1 MDQETKN
8 KIEKNRRETSLKAM
22 YFNRF
27 LLVRYMSALFFFS
40 NLYWFF
46 TLVMSRSL
54 ALILPLVLMI
64 VILISVAEQVRMY
77 GNHSNQ
83 AKYTYYCFLSIST
96 INLLL
101 IPIIL
106 FTPLFQYLYPF
117 IVDQSS
123 SRLFVFGILVCGLCI
138 SGFILFRL
146 HNIRHDKDWHYKRLQ
161 RFENAMN

>member
-46 TLVMSRSL
+46 TLVISRSL

-64 VILISVAEQVRMY
+64 VILIERCRTSQNV
-77 GNHSNQ
+77 
-83 AKYTYYCFLSIST
+83 
-96 INLLL
+96 
-101 IPIIL
+101 
-106 FTPLFQYLYPF
+106 
-117 IVDQSS
+117 
-123 SRLFVFGILVCGLCI
+123 
-138 SGFILFRL
+138 
-146 HNIRHDKDWHYKRLQ
+146 W
-161 RFENAMN
+161 

>member
-1 MDQETKN
+1 MNKETKD

-46 TLVMSRSL
+46 TLTMSRSL
-54 ALILPLVLMI
+54 TLIIPLTLMI
-64 VILISVAEQVRMY
+64 IILMSVAEQVRMY
-77 GNHSNQ
+77 GNHSNK
-83 AKYTYYCFLSIST
+83 AKYTYYCYLSLST
-96 INLLL
+96 INIILLPL
-101 IPIIL
+101 IL

-117 IVDQSS
+117 IVDQSD
-123 SRLFVFGILVCGLCI
+123 SRLFIAGILVGGLLI

-146 HNIRHDKDWHYKRLQ
+146 YNIRHNKDWHYKRLQ
-161 RFENAMN
+161 IFENAMN

>member
-1 MDQETKN
+1 MDKKTKVEF
-8 KIEKNRRETSLKAM
+8 EKNRKETSLKAM

-27 LLVRYMSALFFFS
+27 LLIRYMSALFFFS

-54 ALILPLVLMI
+54 TLVIPLVLMI
-64 VILISVAEQVRMY
+64 IILISFAEQVRMY
-77 GNHSNQ
+77 GNHSNNV
-83 AKYTYYCFLSIST
+83 KYTQSCFLSLFAV
-96 INLLL
+96 NVAL

-106 FTPLFQYLYPF
+106 LTPLFQYLYPF
-117 IVDQSS
+117 IVDQTS
-123 SRLFVFGILVCGLCI
+123 SRLIVAGVLVGGLAV

-146 HNIRHDKDWHYKRLQ
+146 YNIRHNKDWHYKRLQ